1 MKKILTIIFAIITL
15 TNFGLA
21 WNLNQAVHAQNT
33 QTSTQN
39 NAEQNA
45 TQQNT
50 QSFGSYLQGL
60 ISLPDELHP
69 NFAPDVKIATGA
81 DGKSLENT
89 KGYEAAY
96 ANFFLQLI
104 AGGLLYL
111 AGPVAIA
118 VIAIGGVRY
127 TISHGNETMLEG
139 AKKTLMY
146 GVIGLLI
153 IIFSYAIVKGIVGVV
168 VGI

>member
-21 WNLNQAVHAQNT
+21 WNLNQVHAQSTRANT
-33 QTSTQN
+33 QNKAAQN
-39 NAEQNA
+39 T
-45 TQQNT
+45 TQQAAQN
-50 QSFGSYLQGL
+50 FGQNLQGAV
-60 ISLPDELHP
+60 SLPDELHP
-69 NFAPDVKIATGA
+69 NFAPDVKITGT
-81 DGKSLENT
+81 DDQKKTPGFL
-89 KGYEAAY
+89 EAAY

-127 TISHGNETMLEG
+127 TISHGNDTMLEG

-146 GVIGLLI
+146 GIIGLLI
-153 IIFSYAIVKGIVGVV
+153 IIFSYAIVKGIIGVV

>member
-1 MKKILTIIFAIITL
+1 MKKILTIIFALITL
-15 TNFGLA
+15 TNLGLA
-21 WNLNQAVHAQNT
+21 WNLNQAHAQNT
-33 QTSTQN
+33 QVNTQN
-39 NAEQNA
+39 NAAQNA
-45 TQQNT
+45 TQQST

-60 ISLPDELHP
+60 ISLPDALHP
-69 NFAPDVKIATGA
+69 NYAPDIKLA
-81 DGKSLENT
+81 DNVEST

-153 IIFSYAIVKGIVGVV
+153 IIFSYAIVKGIIGVIL
-168 VGI
+168 GI